1 MTVVGWLGGGLDDVA
16 TARAAERA
24 GLYVL
29 PVSPLA
35 VRPLPPALLLGY
47 AGVRDD
53 EIREGVDRLGIV
65 LEQVARSRAPNEAR
79 QPLMAGSVA

>member
-24 GLYVL
+24 GVHVL

-53 EIREGVDRLGIV
+53 EIRDGVNRLAIV
-65 LEQVARSRAPNEAR
+65 LEQAVRSRVPNEPVR
-79 QPLMAGSVA
+79 MLAGSVA